1 MIKYINLFSLE
12 KNTQNEQKI
21 VSINDHHIKE
31 KSDKNLMDLVNEI
44 IKEESLQIG
53 FSKVKTTTKNK
64 EFIKKKTNNQILM
77 IIIFLNMNT

>member
-1 MIKYINLFSLE
+1 LNKYINLFSLE

-53 FSKVKTTTKNK
+53 FSKVKTTTK
-64 EFIKKKTNNQILM
+64 IKNL
-77 IIIFLNMNT
+77 

>member
-53 FSKVKTTTKNK
+53 FSKVKTTTK
-64 EFIKKKTNNQILM
+64 IKNL
-77 IIIFLNMNT
+77 

>member
-1 MIKYINLFSLE
+1 MNKYINLFSLE

-21 VSINDHHIKE
+21 ESINDHHIKE

-53 FSKVKTTTKNK
+53 FSKVKTTTK
-64 EFIKKKTNNQILM
+64 IKNL
-77 IIIFLNMNT
+77 

>member
-1 MIKYINLFSLE
+1 MNKYINLFSLE

-53 FSKVKTTTKNK
+53 FSKVKTTTK
-64 EFIKKKTNNQILM
+64 IKNL
-77 IIIFLNMNT
+77 

>member
-1 MIKYINLFSLE
+1 MNKYINLFSLE
-12 KNTQNEQKI
+12 KNIQNEQKI
-21 VSINDHHIKE
+21 VSINDHHIIE

-64 EFIKKKTNNQILM
+64 ELIKKKTN
-77 IIIFLNMNT
+77 

>member
-1 MIKYINLFSLE
+1 MNKYINLFSLE
-12 KNTQNEQKI
+12 KNTQKKQKI

-53 FSKVKTTTKNK
+53 FSKVKTTTK
-64 EFIKKKTNNQILM
+64 IKNL
-77 IIIFLNMNT
+77 

>member
-1 MIKYINLFSLE
+1 MNKYINLFSLE

-64 EFIKKKTNNQILM
+64 EFIKKKQI
-77 IIIFLNMNT
+77 IKF

>member
-1 MIKYINLFSLE
+1 MNKYINLFSLE

-53 FSKVKTTTKNK
+53 FSKVKTTTK
-64 EFIKKKTNNQILM
+64 IKIYEKKPNNQILM

>member
-1 MIKYINLFSLE
+1 MNKYINLFSLE

-53 FSKVKTTTKNK
+53 FSKVMTTTK
-64 EFIKKKTNNQILM
+64 IKNL
-77 IIIFLNMNT
+77 